1 MISGSLSGQFPSP
14 VGRRGRRQAGHQA
27 NSASHLQTQTRQGQ
41 GQGQS
46 RLTSQQHWTPP
57 DNIEMM
63 HQNEA
68 HAQAQARLV
77 PGSHPGLGTSD
88 VTAMTSSYHPTEMLQ
103 APPITHHQ
111 LIHHRPIIEQSEL
124 MTSSPASAQ
133 SLTSSTAPITSSS
146 VMSQPT
152 MTSQTVTELKPEYTV
167 ERE

>member
-14 VGRRGRRQAGHQA
+14 IGRRGRRQAGHQA

-46 RLTSQQHWTPP
+46 RLSSQQHWTPP

-68 HAQAQARLV
+68 QPHLV

-88 VTAMTSSYHPTEMLQ
+88 VSAMTSSYHSTEMLQ

-111 LIHHRPIIEQSEL
+111 LIHHRPIMEQSEL

-146 VMSQPT
+146 VTSQPT
-152 MTSQTVTELKPEYTV
+152 MTSQTFTEHKPEYTV